1 MASGDFPV
9 ISQPTDST
17 RIDLKPA
24 APKAPA
30 PPAAKPVT
38 VVAKPAA
45 APAAAPADPRKA
57 SEHRRVATQS
67 VPAVQAPAPKP
78 APAKA
83 TPGGDDEDPEKL
95 LREYADRQ
103 KTKVTRLEG
112 ELVELRKAAGER
124 DQYRVKC
131 EGLTREVS
139 ELRAK
144 LDAAAKLDAVIKD
157 LQAKLDAAILS
168 NGMLTD
174 ENGKIKAKGQ
184 ELAGS
189 LRKSEERAAYA
200 EKSLAESSK
209 ALAAEKDAR
218 KDADARIAAAV
229 HALQPRPAS
238 APVKK

>member
-30 PPAAKPVT
+30 PPAVKPVT
-38 VVAKPAA
+38 VVAKPAV
-45 APAAAPADPRKA
+45 APASADPRKA

-83 TPGGDDEDPEKL
+83 PGGEDEDPEKL

-157 LQAKLDAAILS
+157 LQGKLDAAILS

-174 ENGKIKAKGQ
+174 ENGKLKAKGQ

-229 HALQPRPAS
+229 HALQPRPAA

>member
-17 RIDLKPA
+17 RIDIKPA
-24 APKAPA
+24 APKPPPA
-30 PPAAKPVT
+30 PAAKPVT
-38 VVAKPAA
+38 VVTKSPV
-45 APAAAPADPRKA
+45 APAADPRKA
-57 SEHRRVATQS
+57 SEARRVPTQA
-67 VPAVQAPAPKP
+67 VPAVQAPAPKAAAP
-78 APAKA
+78 APKPA
-83 TPGGDDEDPEKL
+83 GEDEDPEKL

-112 ELVELRKAAGER
+112 ELVELRKAAAER

-144 LDAAAKLDAVIKD
+144 LDAASKLDAVIKD
-157 LQAKLDAAILS
+157 LQGKLDAAILS

-174 ENGKIKAKGQ
+174 ENGKLKAKGQ
-184 ELAGS
+184 ELTAG

-209 ALAAEKDAR
+209 ALAAEKEAR
-218 KDADARIAAAV
+218 KDGEARIAAAA
-229 HALQPRPAS
+229 HALQPRPA
-238 APVKK
+238 APPAKK